1 MAADDIQLLVGKILS
16 DENFAQALVENPE
29 KVLQENGI
37 EPSID
42 LLQALEGV
50 DADSLKNLAAAFNG
64 NQAGTLIGVRHGLL
78 TDYSNLDIDDFG
90 F

>member
-1 MAADDIQLLVGKILS
+1 MASDDIQLLVGKILS
-16 DENFAQALVENPE
+16 DENFAQALVEDPE

-50 DADSLKNLAAAFNG
+50 DADSLKKLAAAFNG
-64 NQAGTLIGVRHGLL
+64 NQAAL
-78 TDYSNLDIDDFG
+78 
-90 F
+90 